1 MSGKTNCGLFTRAC
15 VSHSVVSD
23 FVTPWTVPARLLC
36 PWNSPGKNT
45 GVGSH
50 SLLQGVFLTQG
61 SNLGLLHCRQILYHL
76 SHQGTPVYSYNAILF
91 DLQKK
96 KKKRKILP
104 CATLWINLESV
115 VLSEKSP
122 SQKEFTEVNGYPE
135 ESIS

>member
-1 MSGKTNCGLFTRAC
+1 MEAGTEGGSREGGKEGSRRRRRREPE
-15 VSHSVVSD
+15 VKE
-23 FVTPWTVPARLLC
+23 
-36 PWNSPGKNT
+36 GT
-45 GVGSH
+45 GPSK
-50 SLLQGVFLTQG
+50 
-61 SNLGLLHCRQILYHL
+61 
-76 SHQGTPVYSYNAILF
+76 
-91 DLQKK
+91 KK

>member
-1 MSGKTNCGLFTRAC
+1 MRYYLASK
-15 VSHSVVSD
+15 
-23 FVTPWTVPARLLC
+23 
-36 PWNSPGKNT
+36 
-45 GVGSH
+45 
-50 SLLQGVFLTQG
+50 
-61 SNLGLLHCRQILYHL
+61 
-76 SHQGTPVYSYNAILF
+76 
-91 DLQKK
+91 KK